1 MKVSALFLL
10 LVPLATCCTV
20 ETTDTIGPSTDNPT
34 TTMNETDPEWISLF
48 DGATFDHWRGYA
60 QDAMPAGWIIEDGAM
75 FASTPGAGMDIVTKA
90 AYTDFELEL
99 DWRVAEA
106 GNSGIMWHVDESA
119 GGYPWRTGPEYQ
131 ILDDAAHNNG
141 EIGKNSAGANYDV
154 QAPSAAVTNPA
165 MEWNNARILV
175 RGSHVEH
182 WLNGTKVVEYE
193 KGSADHKQRV
203 AASKWK
209 DMESYGST
217 STGHIAFQGDH
228 GKVWF
233 RNLRIRAL

>member
-1 MKVSALFLL
+1 MKVNALFLIL
-10 LVPLATCCTV
+10 LPLAACSPNNSIESADPVTS
-20 ETTDTIGPSTDNPT
+20 EHP
-34 TTMNETDPEWISLF
+34 TTMNETETEWTSLF
-48 DGATFDHWRGYA
+48 DGASFDHWRGYA
-60 QDAMPAGWIIEDGAM
+60 QDAMPAGWLIEDGTM

-99 DWRVAEA
+99 DWRVGEG

-119 GGYPWRTGPEYQ
+119 GGYPWMTGPEFQ

-141 EIGKNSAGANYDV
+141 EVGKNSAGANYDV
-154 QAPSAAVTNPA
+154 QAPSAAVTKPA

-175 RGSHVEH
+175 KGNHVEH
-182 WLNGTKVVEYE
+182 WLNGTMIVEYE

-203 AASKWK
+203 AESKWK
-209 DMESYGST
+209 DMATYGST
-217 STGHIAFQGDH
+217 TTGHIAFQGDH

-233 RNLRIRAL
+233 RNLRIRQL

>member
-119 GGYPWRTGPEYQ
+119 GGYPWMTGPEYQ